1 MCLLGHYF
9 YREIDSLI
17 LKILPFYGCFMHINS
32 RKLPFLLELFYVDF
46 HALLRQKIWPTLVHF
61 CKNNFRK
68 ILFYCFPVLTVENRR
83 CDSKISVNTNSHQ
96 MKYWGGTSELVV
108 FIMLNKNY
116 YVVRNN
122 GCAQSRYTLKLSLI
136 FLNQWINQQSI
147 SRTADPPLKSV
158 KM

>member
-1 MCLLGHYF
+1 MSKSRNSKNILCLLGHYF

-108 FIMLNKNY
+108 FIMLKNIE
-116 YVVRNN
+116 VNSIN
-122 GCAQSRYTLKLSLI
+122 FLI
-136 FLNQWINQQSI
+136 CDEL
-147 SRTADPPLKSV
+147 PCCH
-158 KM
+158 